1 MAEAKKPRAKGTRTS
16 AKGAKQAAPAEA
28 ANVMAEMTL
37 DLKPVVLSVVP
48 PSVQAVEVVQPAP
61 IPQARGDVLR
71 QAVSET
77 VAVTARGALEVNE
90 KILEALQAQSNAALE
105 IWRTAL
111 SAPRLSDVIR
121 VQASGTRQAYEAAS
135 AQWTDIATTTAQW
148 LNKSLEPLQSALHRR

>member
-1 MAEAKKPRAKGTRTS
+1 MAEVKKARAKGTRTG

-37 DLKPVVLSVVP
+37 DLKPAVLSVVASNDQP
-48 PSVQAVEVVQPAP
+48 VEVAQPAP

-71 QAVSET
+71 QVVSET

-90 KILEALQAQSNAALE
+90 KILGALQAQSDAAIE

-121 VQASGTRQAYEAAS
+121 AQASGTRQAYEAAS

-148 LNKSLEPLQSALHRR
+148 FNKSLEPLQSALHRR